1 MTADVVTGRADF
13 ADHRWT
19 EAYEHLSDASDAL
32 DLERLAISAY
42 MLGLDAE
49 SVQAWERAYGQ
60 ASDEGDA
67 DTAIRCAGWL
77 AIQLLLH
84 GDWAR
89 ADGWVARGRRLADDV
104 AGDNPAHDILQIP
117 AFLGLLVA
125 GDGAAADALAGRLLA
140 SGRRS
145 GAPDL
150 LVLGLL
156 ARGQASMALGD
167 VERAMPSLDEAMVSV
182 TSGDVSPMVA
192 GIVYCAVIEECMNV
206 LDLRRAAEWT
216 AALHRWCAAQPD
228 MVPYRGQCLVHRS
241 QVLQAHGSWDDAVAE
256 AEQACIH
263 LAEPPHPALGL
274 AWYQRG
280 ELLRMRGVTD
290 GAERAYRAA
299 SEHGHEPAPGL
310 ALLRLAQGKLGAAVA
325 AIRRMVDESTG
336 HARPVMLAACTEIM
350 LASGDERAAVAAADE
365 LARIAE
371 DGHMPLLDAISG
383 YASGC
388 VTLAQG
394 RPADALAPLRRA
406 AHRWRVLEM
415 PYDAA
420 RARALI
426 GLACR
431 ALGDRDAEEM
441 ECEAARA
448 TFERLGAEPELR
460 RLETARQAYVG
471 STPLTE
477 RQCEVLR
484 LLAAGLTN
492 REIAA
497 ELVISEHTVG
507 RHLQNIYLA
516 LGVSSRAAATAYA
529 YEHGIAP

>member
-1 MTADVVTGRADF
+1 MDDVTGRAEF

-19 EAYEHLSDASDAL
+19 EAFGHLSAASEAH
-32 DLERLAISAY
+32 DLERLAISAH

-49 SVQAWERAYGQ
+49 SVHAWERAYGR
-60 ASDEGDA
+60 AIEGDDL

-77 AIQLLLH
+77 AIQLLLR
-84 GDWAR
+84 GDLAR
-89 ADGWVARGRRLADDV
+89 ADGWVARGRRQIDD
-104 AGDNPAHDILQIP
+104 AGGDNPAHDILQIP
-117 AFLGLLVA
+117 AFLGVLVA
-125 GDGAAADALAGRLLA
+125 RDGAAAGALADRLLA

-145 GAPDL
+145 GDPDL
-150 LVLGLL
+150 LALGLL
-156 ARGQASMALGD
+156 ASGQANMLIGD
-167 VERAMPSLDEAMVSV
+167 VERAMPSLDEAMLAV
-182 TSGDVSPMVA
+182 TSGEVSPMVA
-192 GIVYCAVIEECMNV
+192 GIIYCAVIETCMDV
-206 LDLRRAAEWT
+206 LDLRRAAQWT
-216 AALHRWCAAQPD
+216 DALHRWCAAQPD
-228 MVPYRGQCLVHRS
+228 LVPYRGQCLVHRS
-241 QVLQAHGSWDDAVAE
+241 QVLQAHGAWDDAAAE

-263 LAEPPHPALGL
+263 LATPPHPALGL

-280 ELLRMRGVTD
+280 ELLRMRGFID

-299 SEHGHEPAPGL
+299 REHGHEPAPGL
-310 ALLRLAQGKLGAAVA
+310 ALLRLAQGKLVAAVA
-325 AIRRMVDESTG
+325 AIRRMVDESSG

-350 LASGDERAAVAAADE
+350 LASGDEQSAVAAADE

-371 DGHMPLLDAISG
+371 HGHVPLLDAISG

-388 VTLAQG
+388 VTIAQG

-406 AHRWRVLEM
+406 AQRWRDLEM

-441 ECEAARA
+441 ECEADRT

-460 RLETARQAYVG
+460 RLETTRHVHVG

-484 LLAAGLTN
+484 VLAAGLTN